1 MVVSDMVIE
10 WNCHLVDSWLLPFLH
25 SFTNK
30 QKSWCVCVYTCCA
43 PMNTFFPSNFACLY
57 ASKKLSSFL
66 YFNLDTCLSSMSGWI
81 MYVSFP
87 FPGLVVLFFIA
98 ICSNWILSRSLSPS
112 PATLLPFSRFCVK
125 VALRSFVTF
134 CPAYPNYQ
142 VFRVGL
148 STRDPEAV

>member
-1 MVVSDMVIE
+1 MKLPSGRFLVIT
-10 WNCHLVDSWLLPFLH
+10 VLH

-30 QKSWCVCVYTCCA
+30 QKSWCVRVHVLCA
-43 PMNTFFPSNFACLY
+43 NEYIFPFQFCLSLCFKETFFFSLFQ
-57 ASKKLSSFL
+57 SR
-66 YFNLDTCLSSMSGWI
+66 
-81 MYVSFP
+81 YVSF
-87 FPGLVVLFFIA
+87 FNVGLNYV
-98 ICSNWILSRSLSPS
+98 CILSISWSRSLILYRNMFKLNTLSLSPS

-148 STRDPEAV
+148 STHDPEAV

>member
-1 MVVSDMVIE
+1 MFRSFFIPPDATGLLRLTNRRHGCKWYGYRMKLPSGRFLVIT
-10 WNCHLVDSWLLPFLH
+10 VLH

-66 YFNLDTCLSSMSGWI
+66 YFTLDTCLSSMSGWI
-81 MYVSFP
+81 VYVSFP

-98 ICSNWILSRSLSPS
+98 ICSNWILSRSLSIS
-112 PATLLPFSRFCVK
+112 RYSAALFPF
-125 VALRSFVTF
+125 LRES
-134 CPAYPNYQ
+134 
-142 VFRVGL
+142 G
-148 STRDPEAV
+148 S